1 MIACIMRIRANFIG
15 PPFFA
20 ASVMQC
26 AAVLFVRSD
35 FATNQPYV
43 RFRPCLV
50 PKESWSDL
58 ARVVRARRA
67 ADPFGRVRL
76 LKLVRKFS
84 IAKGVLNNG
93 TVHYQW

>member
-1 MIACIMRIRANFIG
+1 
-15 PPFFA
+15 
-20 ASVMQC
+20 
-26 AAVLFVRSD
+26 
-35 FATNQPYV
+35 
-43 RFRPCLV
+43 
-50 PKESWSDL
+50 L